1 MRIVIRDV
9 QQLAFS
15 RNSVQLAPNYQY
27 KHIIF
32 QILYFMINVFPCNF
46 YSQFLSF
53 AAILIKYKKE
63 RLLRDWLVVTTFY
76 HIDRYLISV

>member
-1 MRIVIRDV
+1 MFF
-9 QQLAFS
+9 LA
-15 RNSVQLAPNYQY
+15 
-27 KHIIF
+27 I
-32 QILYFMINVFPCNF
+32 

-53 AAILIKYKKE
+53 AAILIKYMKE